1 MVASVLPLKSLDAV
15 TSTGAGSVLDL
26 GGIANTFQVVVSGTG
41 FATSNPFSSYTVEL
55 QGSLD
60 GTIWYS
66 LGTTQTASTGD
77 SRLGLTTSGYLA
89 RYIRANLVQLV
100 PGGGSPV
107 ITAFIAVGGD

>member
-1 MVASVLPLKSLDAV
+1 MGSSVLPLKSLDAV

-26 GGIANTFQVVVSGTG
+26 GGIASTFQVVVSGTG
-41 FATSNPFSSYTVEL
+41 FATSNPLSSYTVEL

-66 LGTTQTASTGD
+66 VGASQTASTGD
-77 SRLGLTTSGYLA
+77 PRFGVTTSGYLA
-89 RYIRANLVQLV
+89 RYIRANLIQLV

-107 ITAFIAVGGD
+107 ITAVIAVGGE